1 MKTTIEVN
9 GYQIVVEELEGS
21 VSVSALKDEEVV
33 EEFTLESEE
42 TVEGEEMHA
51 FGEEED
57 DFEEAEEELD
67 NAREDLDDAEKDLD
81 DAEEDL
87 DNAEGG
93 KLESFNSFI
102 RKRR

>member
-1 MKTTIEVN
+1 MS
-9 GYQIVVEELEGS
+9 EELPDKWKNVLPEQWNDWKWQMRNRITTCKE
-21 VSVSALKDEEVV
+21 L
-33 EEFTLESEE
+33 
-42 TVEGEEMHA
+42 
-51 FGEEED
+51 
-57 DFEEAEEELD
+57 AEII
-67 NAREDLDDAEKDLD
+67 NLDDAEKDLD

>member
-9 GYQIVVEELEGS
+9 GYQIVVEELEGW

-67 NAREDLDDAEKDLD
+67 NAR
-81 DAEEDL
+81 
-87 DNAEGG
+87 
-93 KLESFNSFI
+93 
-102 RKRR
+102 